1 MHKCRKKRLYLRQNT
16 QLNKMQSIDDKIL
29 NKVRKCGRGTIFS
42 STDFTNIGEPKSVLK
57 ALERMA
63 NNETIIRVARGIY
76 CYPKIEKTL
85 GLGAIYPTFEE
96 IAQYIAKRDKAR
108 IVPTGSYAL
117 NVLGL
122 STQVPANVVF
132 LTDGSPRNIT
142 LKSGRGIK
150 FVKTAPKNLAF
161 KNKLAMLLTFALKE
175 IGDGNVT
182 KEQELHIAK
191 LLKNE
196 EKAAI
201 EKDYPVMPNWIQLL
215 ISKLYE

>member
-1 MHKCRKKRLYLRQNT
+1 
-16 QLNKMQSIDDKIL
+16 MQSIDDKIL
-29 NKVRKCGRGTIFS
+29 RKVRKCGRGTIFS
-42 STDFTNIGEPKSVLK
+42 STDFTNLGEPKSVLK

-63 NNETIIRVARGIY
+63 NAETIIRVSRGIY

-108 IVPTGSYAL
+108 IVPTGNYAL

-132 LTDGSPRNIT
+132 LTDGSPRSIT
-142 LKSGRGIK
+142 LNSGRGIK

-161 KNKLAMLLTFALKE
+161 KNRLAMLLTFALKE
-175 IGDGNVT
+175 IGESNVT
-182 KEQELHIAK
+182 KEQEQHIAK

-196 EKAAI
+196 AKESI
-201 EKDYPVMPNWIQLL
+201 EKDYSIMPNWIQLL